1 MVHGET
7 GLNRLHQYDD
17 MIGDRPLSSE
27 TDTEQSGLTLNRTKH
42 K

>member
-17 MIGDRPLSSE
+17 MMSDRPLSSE
-27 TDTEQSGLTLNRTKH
+27 TDAEQSGLTLNGAKH